1 MWNITR
7 KGHFR
12 PDGNYLLI
20 VNYHPWYL
28 RSNNYIIINVP
39 NVIMLL
45 TLSVKNSLIIH
56 EPDSLSIWPL
66 ADVILGSPKFNFSA
80 SFVNSQL
87 FCLPPVGILNQVM
100 FIDHCLFILVLKS
113 PDGEWPITY
122 KKHTDKTSLAWA
134 LYPNKT
140 LLVSILY
147 IKNTDKHNLFF
158 LYANIFY
165 CLYYPSNL
173 FCNARN
179 FQNCGIFNNYS
190 MSARWLWD
198 VIVHH

>member
-1 MWNITR
+1 MFKVSAQILLLLQKWLPVMWNIKR

-20 VNYHPWYL
+20 VNYHLWYV

-39 NVIMLL
+39 NVIILL
-45 TLSVKNSLIIH
+45 TLSIKNSLIIH
-56 EPDSLSIWPL
+56 EPNSLSIWPL

-100 FIDHCLFILVLKS
+100 FIYHCLFTLVLKS

-134 LYPNKT
+134 LYPIQK
-140 LLVSILY
+140 LI
-147 IKNTDKHNLFF
+147 
-158 LYANIFY
+158 
-165 CLYYPSNL
+165 
-173 FCNARN
+173 
-179 FQNCGIFNNYS
+179 NNS
-190 MSARWLWD
+190 WA
-198 VIVHH
+198 